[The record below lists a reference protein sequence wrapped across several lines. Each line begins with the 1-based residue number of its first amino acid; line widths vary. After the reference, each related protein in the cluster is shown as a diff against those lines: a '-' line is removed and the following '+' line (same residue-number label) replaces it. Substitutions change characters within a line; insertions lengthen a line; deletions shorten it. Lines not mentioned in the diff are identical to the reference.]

1 MKHNSMENLTE
12 NPLKEINIKQTCV
25 CGKIGKSK
33 GEIVKDIITEVKV
46 GGELV
51 LYSKMGLASYEK
63 SYIKKALNLLL
74 LGNKKNRNKIMI
86 L

>member
-1 MKHNSMENLTE
+1 MKRNSMENLTE
-12 NPLKEINIKQTCV
+12 TPLKEINIKQTCT
-25 CGKIGKSK
+25 CEKIGKSK
-33 GEIVKDIITEVKV
+33 GEIVKDVITEVKV

-51 LYSKMGLASYEK
+51 LYSKMSAASYQE

-74 LGNKKNRNKIMI
+74 LGNKKNKNKIII